1 VSSLA
6 VPACRNCG
14 APAGGKYCPECGQ
27 DTAPHPPTARE
38 FLHEF
43 ASHYIAIEGSL
54 WITLKKLLVPGALTL
69 DYFAG
74 RKRRYVHPLRLYL
87 TASVVFFLVAK
98 VFLPFPAAHVTV
110 TPVVTTTNQGVGS
123 FQCDA
128 GDRFCEHVRD
138 RFHER
143 FGTKSR
149 AQAADYVMERLVSL
163 FPYAMFVLLPVFA
176 LLTRAVYWNRP
187 YNYGEHIVFALHVHA
202 FVFFVGA
209 LVAPFGMPIL
219 WTVPAAV
226 YLSAAMAKVFGGRR
240 WPSIARAVFV
250 FVAYFLL
257 LAVAIVALVVAI
269 AVL

>member
-1 VSSLA
+1 MSA
-6 VPACRNCG
+6 PPVPACRNCG
-14 APAGGKYCPECGQ
+14 APAGGKFCPECGQ
-27 DTAPHPPTARE
+27 DTAPHPPSARE

-43 ASHYIAIEGSL
+43 AAHYIAVEGSL
-54 WITLKKLLVPGALTL
+54 WVTLKKLMVPGALTL

-98 VFLPFPAAHVTV
+98 VFLPFPDVHVNV
-110 TPVVTTTNQGVGS
+110 RPVAPGHGVGEY
-123 FQCDA
+123 QCDA
-128 GDRFCEHVRD
+128 GDAYCEHVKQ
-138 RFHER
+138 RFQEH
-143 FGTKSR
+143 FGAMSR
-149 AQAADYVMERLVSL
+149 TQVADYMMARVVAL

-187 YNYGEHIVFALHVHA
+187 YNYGEHLVFALHVHA
-202 FVFFVGA
+202 FTFFVGA

-240 WPSIARAVFV
+240 WPSILRVVFV
-250 FVAYFLL
+250 FVSYFTL
-257 LAVAIVALVVAI
+257 LVVAVI
-269 AVL
+269 AIAAGTVLL